1 MPVSRIRGKWL
12 DVGENGFLTNGY
24 LSELCQ
30 TAQAQ
35 QFVSYATG
43 GADWYPDHLSFMF
56 SARNPA
62 RTALL
67 TAHWDPPEALK
78 QDLEP
83 FGCRYHH
90 GQAFDVFQPGSQGE
104 TNIRHLSDQLAP
116 VALFQLDHEA
126 PVFLRNT
133 GA

>member
-1 MPVSRIRGKWL
+1 
-12 DVGENGFLTNGY
+12 
-24 LSELCQ
+24 
-30 TAQAQ
+30 
-35 QFVSYATG
+35 
-43 GADWYPDHLSFMF
+43 MF

-90 GQAFDVFQPGSQGE
+90 GQAFDVFQPGAQGE
-104 TNIRHLSDQLAP
+104 TTIRHLSDQLAP

-126 PVFLRNT
+126 PEFLRNA